1 MASGSGDPQASS
13 DGGASWL
20 PDLWALA
27 VDASARLATAAASP
41 PPAVPSA
48 VFERSYPREDKARL
62 GRTVKELLDLGRAA
76 CLQQLGYR
84 VKLVRYTTQMYC
96 LDYLKEV
103 WSLQR

>member
-1 MASGSGDPQASS
+1 MASCSSDPQASS

-48 VFERSYPREDKARL
+48 VFERSYPREAKARL

-84 VKLVRYTTQMYC
+84 RVKLVRYTTQ
-96 LDYLKEV
+96 
-103 WSLQR
+103 SLEDRLLVAAPT